1 MRKTFPLSD
10 PRHKPARVVE
20 SIKNNIRKYV
30 KRERRKDLPKGADYW
45 DFDCRVGK
53 TKESATSI
61 HLAEV
66 ISHVDKAANEA
77 WTELYVEILAKPARR
92 NPRGDKASS
101 AETETESTTNEHK
114 RPTEET
120 IAGTS

>member
-30 KRERRKDLPKGADYW
+30 KRERRKELPKDADYW

-53 TKESATSI
+53 AKESATSI
-61 HLAEV
+61 HLAEL
-66 ISHVDKAANEA
+66 ISHVDKAAHDG

-92 NPRGDKASS
+92 NPRVDKAHLAGTE
-101 AETETESTTNEHK
+101 AESKTTEQE
-114 RPTEET
+114 PPVEET
-120 IAGTS
+120 VAGSS